1 MANEKKGHDVHVVFL
16 APGVGTVTIDGVQM
30 TCKNVSLRAGAR
42 KQTELT
48 VTILCNTLNVP
59 TPMPMFG
66 TPPGAPVD
74 TVPGQPTE
82 PPPPAPERRAPPLAP
97 PRDEAYWRAHQPAVP
112 GGPGAPVPDPG
123 PANPQHTPEN
133 QS

>member
-1 MANEKKGHDVHVVFL
+1 MASEKKGHDVHVVFL

-59 TPMPMFG
+59 TPMPMFS
-66 TPPGAPVD
+66 PPE
-74 TVPGQPTE
+74 QPAAQTDN
-82 PPPPAPERRAPPLAP
+82 PPPPAPERRAQ
-97 PRDEAYWRAHQPAVP
+97 PRDEGQYWHDHQPRVAA
-112 GGPGAPVPDPG
+112 GLGAPLPDPTQ
-123 PANPQHTPEN
+123 PPTEN